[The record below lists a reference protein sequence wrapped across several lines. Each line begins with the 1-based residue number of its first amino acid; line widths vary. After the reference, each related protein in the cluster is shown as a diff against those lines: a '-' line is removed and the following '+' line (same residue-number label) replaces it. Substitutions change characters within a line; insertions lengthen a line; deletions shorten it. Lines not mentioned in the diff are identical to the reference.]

1 VKVMIEGSGP
11 LRGEITV
18 PGDKSISHRA
28 LILGALAEGETD
40 ISGFLAGEDCL
51 STVDCLRK
59 LGVSIAV
66 QESAVRVSGVG
77 LYGLR
82 EPAAILDCG
91 NSGTTAR
98 LLLGV
103 LAGQPFYTVLT
114 GDGSLRQRP
123 MSRVAEPLRRM
134 GAAIWGR
141 SQGKLLP
148 LSVQGGGLSALDYV
162 SPIASAQ
169 VKSAVLLAGLY
180 AAGATSVL
188 EPEKSRDH
196 SERMLAAFGA
206 TVEVEGNLVRLQGQ
220 PRLQAQAVRVPG
232 DISSAAFFLVA
243 ASIMPGSDL
252 IVRNVGVNPTRTGV
266 LDVLHEM
273 GAALELFNERLE
285 SGEPVADIRVQAAD
299 LRGVEIGGEIIPR
312 LIDELPILA
321 VAAMFATGKT
331 YVRDAAELR
340 VKETDR
346 IAAVAEEFGKL
357 GAAVTPLADGFVVTG
372 GRPLLAATTDSRGDH
387 RIAMALCIAALAGK
401 VRLTIDAA
409 ESVAISFPGFW
420 QALRQGQISCLNFL
434 E

>member
-1 VKVMIEGSGP
+1 MKVLIEGSGP
-11 LRGEITV
+11 LRGELTV

-28 LILGALAEGETD
+28 LILGALAEGETQ

-59 LGVSIAV
+59 LGVEIAV
-66 QESAVRVSGVG
+66 QESNVRVAGVG

-82 EPAAILDCG
+82 EPADILDCG

-134 GAAIWGR
+134 GASIWGR

-148 LSVQGGGLSALDYV
+148 LSVQGGGLRELEYV
-162 SPIASAQ
+162 SPLASAQ
-169 VKSAVLLAGLY
+169 VKSALLLAGLY
-180 AAGATSVL
+180 AQGITAVR

-206 TVEVEGNLVRLQGQ
+206 TIEADGKLVRLQGQ
-220 PRLQAQAVRVPG
+220 PRLQGQSVSVPG

-266 LDVLHEM
+266 LDVLREM
-273 GAALELFNERLE
+273 GAALELLNHRLE
-285 SGEPVADIRVQAAD
+285 GGEPVADIRVQSAD

-321 VAAMFATGKT
+321 VAAMFADGETL
-331 YVRDAAELR
+331 VRDAAELR

-346 IAAVAEEFGKL
+346 ILAVAEEFGKL
-357 GAAVTPLADGFVVTG
+357 GAVIVPKADGFVVTG
-372 GRPLLAATTDSRGDH
+372 GRQLQSATANSRGDH
-387 RIAMALCIAALAGK
+387 RIAMALCVAAMAGK
-401 VRLTIDAA
+401 VRLTMDSA
-409 ESVAISFPGFW
+409 ESVAVSFPGFW
-420 QALRQGQISCLNFL
+420 QALYQGRINRLDFS

>member
-1 VKVMIEGSGP
+1 MKVTIEGSGP
-11 LRGEITV
+11 LCGEITV

-28 LILGALAEGETD
+28 LILGALAEGETE

-59 LGVSIAV
+59 LGVCIAV
-66 QESAVRVSGVG
+66 QESDVRVAGVG

-148 LSVQGGGLSALDYV
+148 LSVQGGGLSALDYL
-162 SPIASAQ
+162 SPLASAQ

-180 AAGATSVL
+180 AEGTTSVR

-206 TVEVEGNLVRLQGQ
+206 TLEVAGNLVRLQGQ

-266 LDVLHEM
+266 LDVLREM

-299 LRGVEIGGEIIPR
+299 LRGVEIGGGIIPR

-321 VAAMFATGKT
+321 VAAMFAGGET

-357 GAAVTPLADGFVVTG
+357 GAAITPLADGFVVTG
-372 GRPLLAATTDSRGDH
+372 GRPLQAARTDSRGDH
-387 RIAMALCIAALAGK
+387 RIAMALCIAAMAGK
-401 VRLTIDAA
+401 VRLTMDAA

-420 QALRQGQISCLNFL
+420 QALHQGEINCLDFS

>member
-1 VKVMIEGSGP
+1 MKVVIEGSGP
-11 LRGEITV
+11 IRGEITV

-28 LILGALAEGETD
+28 LILGALAEGETV

-51 STVDCLRK
+51 STADCLRK

-66 QESAVRVSGVG
+66 QASNVQVAGVG

-82 EPAAILDCG
+82 EPATILDCG

-98 LLLGV
+98 LLLGI
-103 LAGQPFYTVLT
+103 LAGQPFYSVLT

-123 MSRVAEPLRRM
+123 MSRVVEPLRRM

-141 SQGKLLP
+141 NQGKLLP
-148 LSVQGGGLSALDYV
+148 LSVQGGVMRALEYV
-162 SPIASAQ
+162 SPLASAQ

-180 AAGATSVL
+180 AQGITAVR

-206 TVEVEGNLVRLQGQ
+206 TIEVEGNLVRLQGQ
-220 PRLQAQAVRVPG
+220 PKLQGQAVRVPG

-243 ASIMPGSDL
+243 ASIIPGSDL

-266 LDVLHEM
+266 LDVLREM
-273 GAALELFNERLE
+273 GAALELLNERLE
-285 SGEPVADIRVQAAD
+285 SGEPVADIRVQSAD

-321 VAAMFATGKT
+321 VAAMFAAGET

-357 GAAVTPLADGFVVTG
+357 GAAITPLADGFVVSG
-372 GRPLLAATTDSRGDH
+372 GRQLSAAITDSRGDH
-387 RIAMALCIAALAGK
+387 RI
-401 VRLTIDAA
+401 
-409 ESVAISFPGFW
+409 
-420 QALRQGQISCLNFL
+420 
-434 E
+434 